1 MRRVLLV
8 LVAASVMSVGFA
20 AGPAHAQKSKK
31 ITDCKKDKAL
41 AANIQKAFNTYLQAD
56 TATAKMEFVED
67 GEKIIPISEE
77 GSRVA
82 AASGQTSSATTTAA
96 VDIQATCDGKKA
108 AAFTYDLAI
117 GLPKPVTV
125 VPSTGIG
132 LDFAG
137 DAVLTKKGV
146 WFITGATICD
156 LIGQNPNTPGLG
168 DKCLTAIG
176 G

>member
-8 LVAASVMSVGFA
+8 VVAASVMCVGFI
-20 AGPAHAQKSKK
+20 AGPASAAKK

-41 AANIQKAFNTYLQAD
+41 AANIQKAFNQYLTAD
-56 TATAKMEFVED
+56 TAADKMKYVED
-67 GEKIIPISEE
+67 GTKIIPISEE

-82 AASGQTSSATTTAA
+82 AANGQTSSTTTTAA
-96 VDIQATCDGKKA
+96 TDIQPTCDGKKA
-108 AAFTYDLAI
+108 ATFSYDLAI
-117 GLPKPVTV
+117 GLPKPLTV

-156 LIGQNPNTPGLG
+156 LIGQNPQTPGLG
-168 DKCLTAIG
+168 QKCLDAIG
-176 G
+176 